1 MLEKFINSI
10 LEPMLNSSGWLHFV
24 SAIVVIIV
32 LLLAWM
38 VTYFIVRLVIT
49 AITAKIVKPYH
60 HGFFRILSG
69 NGTLP
74 MFAHIAAG
82 LVLWSGSQA
91 INGHSNGTYSNYE
104 TIVLEN
110 LALLYIFSTCLV
122 IISRVIWSINCY
134 YEERFDYARQHP
146 IYSYLKVVI
155 LFIWVIGIV
164 LIIAFFLQT
173 SPWALLTGV
182 GAVSAV
188 FLLVF
193 KDTLLGVIA
202 SIQATALNIVRIG
215 DRISFDKY
223 GVDGRVLD
231 ISINVVKVRNSD
243 NTVASIPT
251 YMLTSEVVKNW
262 RAVEESDSRRIKRA
276 VYLDSDSVV
285 ACDVQLLEKLQ
296 HLTIIRQY
304 MLDNPDIEFIN
315 LTLFRVFFQ
324 DYLNKHKYINH
335 NELLMVRHLDP
346 LNVGGLPLEVYAYT
360 TMYDIAKFEE
370 VQADIFEYLFS
381 MLPTF
386 NLKVYRQN

>member
-1 MLEKFINSI
+1 MLQKFIDSI
-10 LEPMLNSSGWLHFV
+10 LEPMLDGSGWLHFV
-24 SAIVVIIV
+24 SAIVVILA
-32 LLLAWM
+32 LLLAWIA
-38 VTYFIVRLVIT
+38 TYYIVKLVIT
-49 AITAKIVKPYH
+49 GVTAKIVKPHH
-60 HGFFRILSG
+60 HGFFRILSQ
-69 NGTLP
+69 NRTLL

-82 LVLWSGSQA
+82 LVLYSGSHA
-91 INGHSNGTYSNYE
+91 ISEHNNSIYSNYE

-110 LALLYIFSTCLV
+110 LALLYIFSTCL
-122 IISRVIWSINCY
+122 IIVSRLVWSINCY
-134 YEERFDYARQHP
+134 YEERFDFARQHP
-146 IYSYLKVVI
+146 IYSYLKVIV
-155 LFIWVIGIV
+155 LFVWVIGIV
-164 LIIAFFLQT
+164 LIIAYFLQT

-285 ACDVQLLEKLQ
+285 ACEAAVLEQLQ
-296 HLTIIRQY
+296 HLAIIKQY
-304 MLDNPDIEFIN
+304 MLDNPNTEFIN

-335 NELLMVRHLDP
+335 NELVMVRHLDP

-360 TMYDIAKFEE
+360 TTYDIARFEE
-370 VQADIFEYLFS
+370 IQADIFEYLFS
-381 MLPTF
+381 MLPIF